1 MDLLTELLLLDQV
14 QDQMV
19 LSTERHLQDQVQG
32 LMVQSIELHHQDQ
45 VLDLKVQST
54 ELHLQEVRFKERHL
68 QDQALADLKELFKE
82 LLLDHL
88 LQAQDHLL
96 LVLDHQH
103 QARDRQLLR
112 VQAVVAST
120 AVAHQVVV
128 DLVEEVALAAV
139 AAEAPVVV
147 QHPQEEAEADAN
159 K

>member
-1 MDLLTELLLLDQV
+1 MELLTELLLLDQV

-19 LSTERHLQDQVQG
+19 LSTERHLLDQVQD
-32 LMVQSIELHHQDQ
+32 LRVLSIELRHLDRVQ
-45 VLDLKVQST
+45 DLKVQST
-54 ELHLQEVRFKERHL
+54 ELHLQEVQSTEHHL
-68 QDQALADLKELFKE
+68 QDQDLADLKELFKE

-88 LQAQDHLL
+88 L

-103 QARDRQLLR
+103 QARDHQLLH

-128 DLVEEVALAAV
+128 DLVEEVAPAAV
-139 AAEAPVVV
+139 AEAPVVA
-147 QHPQEEAEADAN
+147 QRPQEEAEADAN

>member
-1 MDLLTELLLLDQV
+1 MELLTELLLQDQV

-19 LSTERHLQDQVQG
+19 LSTELHLLDQVQD
-32 LMVQSIELHHQDQ
+32 LRVLSIELRHQDRVQ
-45 VLDLKVQST
+45 DLKVQST
-54 ELHLQEVRFKERHL
+54 EHHL

-88 LQAQDHLL
+88 L
-96 LVLDHQH
+96 LVLDHLH
-103 QARDRQLLR
+103 QARDHRLLH

-128 DLVEEVALAAV
+128 DLVEEVAPAAV
-139 AAEAPVVV
+139 AEAPVVA
-147 QHPQEEAEADAN
+147 QRPQEEAEADAN

>member
-19 LSTERHLQDQVQG
+19 LLTELHLQDQV
-32 LMVQSIELHHQDQ
+32 LDLRVLSIELHLQDRVQ
-45 VLDLKVQST
+45 DLKVQST
-54 ELHLQEVRFKERHL
+54 EHHLQEVQFKERHL

-88 LQAQDHLL
+88 L
-96 LVLDHQH
+96 LVLDHQR
-103 QARDRQLLR
+103 QARDHQLLH

-139 AAEAPVVV
+139 AAEAPVVA
-147 QHPQEEAEADAN
+147 QRPQEEAEADAN